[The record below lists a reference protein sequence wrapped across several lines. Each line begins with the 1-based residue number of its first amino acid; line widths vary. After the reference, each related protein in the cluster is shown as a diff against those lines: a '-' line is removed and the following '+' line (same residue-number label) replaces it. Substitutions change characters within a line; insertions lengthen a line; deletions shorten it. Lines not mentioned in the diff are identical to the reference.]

1 MEQNQ
6 MKTLGVTNRRLSK
19 YKVDDGCAIRWMNI
33 RLMIVNLERSSF
45 SASSRFEMIDT
56 CQLVSQIRCV
66 TSQCHMFSAST
77 NSTRPNLF
85 QLIYCLSWPIY
96 SCDISPLVFIILQ
109 DTSGYMC
116 WLETCHGSTC
126 YLLLITFRRWQDAKK
141 KKSIRN
147 PQKLCHSKKYV
158 DIVQD
163 ALLPR
168 VREVEPGKHT

>member
-1 MEQNQ
+1 
-6 MKTLGVTNRRLSK
+6 
-19 YKVDDGCAIRWMNI
+19 MNL

-96 SCDISPLVFIILQ
+96 SCDISPLVFIIL
-109 DTSGYMC
+109 
-116 WLETCHGSTC
+116 L
-126 YLLLITFRRWQDAKK
+126 
-141 KKSIRN
+141 IRN
-147 PQKLCHSKKYV
+147 LPWLDDVYMLLATDHVSQVTKCKKEKVHPQPPK
-158 DIVQD
+158 IVSFQEIC
-163 ALLPR
+163 R
-168 VREVEPGKHT
+168 YRTGCVTT